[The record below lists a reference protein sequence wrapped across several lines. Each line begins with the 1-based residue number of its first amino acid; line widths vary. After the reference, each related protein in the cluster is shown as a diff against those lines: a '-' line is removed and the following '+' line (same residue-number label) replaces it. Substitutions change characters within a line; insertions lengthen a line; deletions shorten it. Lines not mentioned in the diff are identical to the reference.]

1 MRAMQLV
8 AGSKL
13 KRTQNKMVQGRAVLG
28 FLDGLLQRVLASTNG
43 LEHPLCAAKG
53 EGAAALVLLTSDTG
67 LCGSYNTN
75 LITQAENYLRRDTAS
90 RPQMIYIGKKG
101 HRYFTKRGYGEADAY
116 LNLAGRPNAE
126 KAQEIAKKLI
136 ERFLKGELAS
146 VDILFSTFKSA
157 TVYRPMIW
165 RWLPIQLE
173 STTAKEGDAKS
184 EVEYI
189 FEPSAKEVFEDL
201 LPRWAIAKF
210 QLAMLEA
217 FTSEHSARMIAMKN
231 ATDNAQTILKELT
244 LMRNRIRQAGIT
256 KEISE
261 IVGTAEALK

>member
-28 FLDGLLQRVLASTNG
+28 FLDGLLQRVLASTKE
-43 LEHPLCAAKG
+43 LKHPLCSARDT
-53 EGAAALVLLTSDTG
+53 GAPALVLLTSDTG

-75 LITQAENYLRRDTAS
+75 LISQAENYLRRDTS
-90 RPQMIYIGKKG
+90 KPPHLIYIGKKG
-101 HRYFTKRGYGEADAY
+101 HRYFTKRGYAALDAH

-126 KAQEIAKKLI
+126 KAEAIAKGLI

-157 TVYRPMIW
+157 TVYRPVIW

-173 STTAKEGDAKS
+173 QQS
-184 EVEYI
+184 EDLSKQPASDYI
-189 FEPSAKEVFEDL
+189 FEPSLKAVFEDL

-231 ATDNAQTILKELT
+231 ATDNAQVILKELT
-244 LMRNRIRQAGIT
+244 LQRNRIRQAGIT